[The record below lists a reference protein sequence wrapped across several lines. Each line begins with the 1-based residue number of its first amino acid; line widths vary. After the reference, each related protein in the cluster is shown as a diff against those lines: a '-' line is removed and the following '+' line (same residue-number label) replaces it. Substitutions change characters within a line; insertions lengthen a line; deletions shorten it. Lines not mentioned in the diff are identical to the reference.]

1 MTFTEENELNTMLY
15 LAFIEFY
22 KISFYDLEDRYFFY
36 CTVIV
41 GEFFCVLSDFAKKT
55 RSLVGQT
62 I

>member
-1 MTFTEENELNTMLY
+1 MTFTEVKELNTTLH
-15 LAFIEFY
+15 LAFVEVH
-22 KISFYDLEDRYFFY
+22 KISFYDLEDRNFFY